1 MVNDKHISTLK
12 KIGTIVQSSMIFI
25 LIVIVVIMM
34 LRINQ
39 LQGTARVINYAGL
52 VRGATQRVVK
62 LEMADQPNNDL
73 IDRLDNIL
81 SGLKYEKGRYHLVSL
96 ADKDYQNDLDIQ
108 MEYWEQLKQEIERVR
123 SSGYENTD
131 IIDMSEK
138 YFGLA
143 DNTVSAAERYS
154 EKIAQNIRI
163 LEIASATDMIF
174 LILIIIQRTMFSIRI
189 TRMNKQLEKTAYL
202 DLHTGLPNKSYC
214 EKFFHNDQFISE
226 PTAVIVYD
234 LNNLKRV
241 NDTFGHMVGDQFIL
255 NFSNLLRNTIPA
267 QDFVG
272 RYGGDEFMAVIYNA
286 SNEKI
291 HRINVKLDEEVKR
304 FNKLNHSGDHLDINY
319 AHGCAFSE
327 DYSQCTFITL
337 FNRADK
343 NMYQDKMRSKNL
355 TKTTI
360 K

>member
-1 MVNDKHISTLK
+1 MQLDYKDIIIKHYALSMSGSEIARQTGFSKSGVNDFLRAFKKCEDLSYPLPAGITNYGIALKVYGSVPGSGGRNENIELPDYEEAAKLMATRKNMTLMFLWNRYK
-12 KIGTIVQSSMIFI
+12 KKCEEEG
-25 LIVIVVIMM
+25 
-34 LRINQ
+34 
-39 LQGTARVINYAGL
+39 ARFYQYSQYCELYNKWCEENY
-52 VRGATQRVVK
+52 
-62 LEMADQPNNDL
+62 E
-73 IDRLDNIL
+73 
-81 SGLKYEKGRYHLVSL
+81 
-96 ADKDYQNDLDIQ
+96 
-108 MEYWEQLKQEIERVR
+108 
-123 SSGYENTD
+123 
-131 IIDMSEK
+131 
-138 YFGLA
+138 
-143 DNTVSAAERYS
+143 
-154 EKIAQNIRI
+154 IAQNIRI
-163 LEIASATDMIF
+163 LEIASAADIIF
-174 LILIIIQRTMFSIRI
+174 LILIIVQRTMFSIRI
-189 TRMNKQLEKTAYL
+189 TRTNKQLEKTAYL

-241 NDTFGHMVGDQFIL
+241 NDTFGHMVVDQFIL

-343 NMYQDKMRSKNL
+343 NMYKDKMRSKNME
-355 TKTTI
+355 KSI
-360 K
+360 DK